1 MIKTKKN
8 HIIFKMKYE
17 KIVNII
23 SLTKI
28 SEYLRKNIDKVMK
41 TMRWKVKL
49 SGEFRK
55 KFNKMQTELRIVK
68 RNIKINMRDGDKQ
81 KKKYWSDRI

>member
-1 MIKTKKN
+1 
-8 HIIFKMKYE
+8 
-17 KIVNII
+17 
-23 SLTKI
+23 
-28 SEYLRKNIDKVMK
+28 MK

-49 SGEFRK
+49 GGKFRK